1 MPVLIALVSGI
12 MEPAKSFE
20 RLGLSS
26 WVPILAATLICY
38 AILCSSLRFRR
49 IHKMRSRL
57 GYTDRASLS
66 RMTNKDS
73 REIVQQITQY
83 EFPFCYD
90 LSLRFAV
97 FKVIRRPLAK

>member
-1 MPVLIALVSGI
+1 
-12 MEPAKSFE
+12 
-20 RLGLSS
+20 
-26 WVPILAATLICY
+26 
-38 AILCSSLRFRR
+38 
-49 IHKMRSRL
+49 MRSRL